1 MMTPF
6 DTNLGQTQRES
17 HDIASPDGLNP
28 LPEGEVTAGGVR
40 EETGIP
46 SPAAPGDG
54 DACLGEGGLDGTGF
68 DQPRT
73 DERTII

>member
-1 MMTPF
+1 M
-6 DTNLGQTQRES
+6 GGV
-17 HDIASPDGLNP
+17 GLPQGLDP
-28 LPEGEVTAGGVR
+28 LPERKIPAGGVR
-40 EETGIP
+40 EMLGVP
-46 SPAAPGDG
+46 GPAAPGGG

>member
-1 MMTPF
+1 MGGVGLP
-6 DTNLGQTQRES
+6 Q
-17 HDIASPDGLNP
+17 GLNP
-28 LPEGEVTAGGVR
+28 FPEGEVTACGMR
-40 EETGIP
+40 EEPGVP
-46 SPAAPGDG
+46 GPAAPGDG

>member
-28 LPEGEVTAGGVR
+28 LPEGEVTAGGQN
-40 EETGIP
+40 TG
-46 SPAAPGDG
+46 SG
-54 DACLGEGGLDGTGF
+54 
-68 DQPRT
+68 RT
-73 DERTII
+73 LV

>member
-1 MMTPF
+1 MGGVGLP
-6 DTNLGQTQRES
+6 Q
-17 HDIASPDGLNP
+17 GLNP
-28 LPEGEVTAGGVR
+28 FPEGEVSAGGVR
-40 EETGIP
+40 EMLGVP
-46 SPAAPGDG
+46 GPAAPGDG